1 MLEKLDRNGVKVV
14 LLVANRTSQL
24 KEIQIWF
31 RKALNRF
38 ILLRS
43 TTTPQPGTTLSSSCN
58 YMVILDLMLTGNVSA
73 VETTWVF
80 KVPKNDT
87 NLRNCD
93 GTPLFFKLLVNIFPD
108 SDIST
113 HLSTISCQWK
123 GTFIKSLKLEVIRFS
138 WNSLATIFGEMIEKL
153 IFNLHALFK
162 VGHIME
168 VFLKQPFYRYG
179 MWFFFI
185 ILFLF
190 LVLELQEKGLLFIYV
205 FIWMTDVSYGQGWDW
220 VKG

>member
-1 MLEKLDRNGVKVV
+1 MDFKVV

-138 WNSLATIFGEMIEKL
+138 WNSLATIFASFAMHGVRKSSSAMEKWL
-153 IFNLHALFK
+153 KNLSSTYMLC
-162 VGHIME
+162 
-168 VFLKQPFYRYG
+168 LR
-179 MWFFFI
+179 
-185 ILFLF
+185 
-190 LVLELQEKGLLFIYV
+190 
-205 FIWMTDVSYGQGWDW
+205 
-220 VKG
+220 